1 MTLMTGTSSAQISTP
16 SVTRVSKDLIM
27 DKPSSLSIEIIEIS
41 RIKMKLHVACLEVKV
56 DFNLLWSEIINFR
69 ISNNVQWT
77 EHSHKK

>member
-1 MTLMTGTSSAQISTP
+1 MTLMTGTSSTQISTP
-16 SVTRVSKDLIM
+16 SVTRVSKDLIK

-41 RIKMKLHVACLEVKV
+41 RIKMKLHVARLEVKV

-69 ISNNVQWT
+69 ISNNVQWI

>member
-1 MTLMTGTSSAQISTP
+1 MTLMTGTSSTQISTT
-16 SVTRVSKDLIM
+16 SVTRVSKDLIK
-27 DKPSSLSIEIIEIS
+27 DKPSSLSIEIS

-69 ISNNVQWT
+69 ISNNVQWI